1 MFDSWRLAIGDIA
14 ADRSRTLLT
23 IAALVP
29 LIVAF
34 FIVAALAAGIREVAQ
49 AAPPDLNLV
58 LVEPDLLDLSVG
70 NIDATIVAAVAE
82 VAGADAVRVTPA
94 MFRILLVD
102 DATLPKESAGL
113 RAKVLQL
120 RAAEVD
126 TWVDQH
132 GLELVAG
139 AFPDRADELVVTKP
153 VVDVTG
159 WQVDSLVDV
168 YGSTFRI
175 SGVVEAPG
183 TKSVSLWLD
192 LDRASELFET
202 GDRYQLVYVQ
212 LAPGA
217 VAEELER
224 RLVADP
230 RLSRYAVVLESR
242 LALLEREVVA
252 AWGPVF
258 VVPVGMALA
267 LIAFGTF
274 NFAAMALEERRREVG
289 VLRALGFSAS
299 VVRSVAAVRTV
310 LVALASYGIATAI
323 SWTFLRQART
333 VDVIGAAVS
342 IRLGGGLL
350 LLGVGLT
357 VLVSWI
363 GVRLATHRLLAA
375 NVGGLLER

>member
-1 MFDSWRLAIGDIA
+1 MRDSWRLAVGDIA
-14 ADRSRTLLT
+14 ADRPRTLLT
-23 IAALVP
+23 ISALVP
-29 LIVAF
+29 LVLAF
-34 FIVAALAAGIREVAQ
+34 FIVAALASGIREVAQ
-49 AAPPDLNLV
+49 AAPPDLNVV

-70 NIDATIVAAVAE
+70 NIDSAVVAAAAE
-82 VAGADAVRVTPA
+82 VAGADVVRVSPA
-94 MFRILLVD
+94 MFRVLLVD
-102 DATLPKESAGL
+102 DATLPNESAGI

-120 RAAEVD
+120 RAADVD
-126 TWVDQH
+126 TWTPQH
-132 GLELVAG
+132 GLQLLDG
-139 AFPDRADELVVTKP
+139 SFPQDTDDLVVTKP

-159 WQVDSLVDV
+159 WQVGSMIDV

-183 TKSVSLWLD
+183 TKSVSLWMD
-192 LDRASELFET
+192 LDRAGELFET
-202 GDRYQLVYVQ
+202 GDRYQLLYLQ

-217 VAEELER
+217 SAQDLER
-224 RLVADP
+224 RLGADP
-230 RLSRYAVVLESR
+230 RLSRYTVVLESR

-252 AWGPVF
+252 AWGPMF

-274 NFAAMALEERRREVG
+274 NFAAMALEERRREIG
-289 VLRALGFSAS
+289 VLRSLGFSAS

-310 LVALASYGIATAI
+310 LVALASYAIATAI
-323 SWTFLRQART
+323 AWTFLREART
-333 VDVIGAAVS
+333 VDVVGAAVS

-350 LLGVGLT
+350 LAGVGLT

-375 NVGGLLER
+375 NVAGLLER